1 MSETMYQKMLCR
13 FQALTPMCNY
23 EAPEALC
30 TNEELY
36 FRRIHRK
43 ADSVISDMVNLA
55 IEGENRA
62 I

>member
-13 FQALTPMCNY
+13 FQALTPMCNF
-23 EAPEALC
+23 EVPKALC

-36 FRRIHRK
+36 YRRIHQK
-43 ADSVISDMVNLA
+43 ADLAISEMVNLTT
-55 IEGENRA
+55 EGEGRA